1 MFEKMEK
8 EKLIK
13 AEINRLKR
21 IYKKIGS
28 DRMNLAIGAIQRAAF
43 LRVSLQELEDDL
55 NERGYTEK
63 FQQGNQEPYDRKR
76 PNAETYKAFYD
87 SYLKTIKQLT
97 DMLPKEEQKP
107 DVDEFD
113 EFIMSRPKI

>member
-13 AEINRLKR
+13 AEVNRLKR

-28 DRMNLAIGAIQRAAF
+28 
-43 LRVSLQELEDDL
+43 EH
-55 NERGYTEK
+55 GYTEK
-63 FQQGNQEPYDRKR
+63 FQQGNQEPYDRTR

-107 DVDEFD
+107 DIDEFD
-113 EFIMSRPKI
+113 EFVSSRPKI